1 MFEKIKRRIRRVQ
14 IGKELVSIAKAYDH
28 VYHGDFGKYSKAEL
42 EECIKFGER
51 QFNLDCEL
59 RDIMILD
66 GDEVAASHIS
76 NSIKLDL
83 ACLAILKRDL
93 EQGNYV

>member
-1 MFEKIKRRIRRVQ
+1 MFEKIKKRIRRVQ
-14 IGKELVSIAKAYDH
+14 IGKELIGISKAYDH

-42 EECIKFGER
+42 EECIKLAER
-51 QFNLDCEL
+51 QFNLECEL
-59 RDIMILD
+59 RDIMVLD
-66 GDEVAASHIS
+66 GDEAADYIS
-76 NSIKLDL
+76 IEVKRDL

>member
-14 IGKELVSIAKAYDH
+14 IGKELIGISKAYDH

-42 EECIKFGER
+42 EECIELAER
-51 QFNLDCEL
+51 RLNLESEL

-66 GDEVAASHIS
+66 GDRLAGYYDNES
-76 NSIKLDL
+76 KLTLD
-83 ACLAILKRDL
+83 CLAILKRDL

>member
-14 IGKELVSIAKAYDH
+14 IGKELMSIAKAYDH

-42 EECIKFGER
+42 EECIKLAER

-59 RDIMILD
+59 GDIMILD
-66 GDEVAASHIS
+66 GDEAADYIVASA
-76 NSIKLDL
+76 KRDL
-83 ACLAILKRDL
+83 ACLTILRTDL

>member
-14 IGKELVSIAKAYDH
+14 IGKELISISKAYDH

-42 EECIKFGER
+42 EECIKLAER
-51 QFNLDCEL
+51 QFELDCEL
-59 RDIMILD
+59 GDIMTLD
-66 GDEVAASHIS
+66 GDSEADRVILGA
-76 NSIKLDL
+76 KRDF
-83 ACLAILKRDL
+83 ACLSILRRDL